1 MQIFITGSPFET
13 AQALDKRRLNK
24 QIIECR
30 QILKAINGES
40 KAWAN
45 HPCVKMYR
53 SHVEWLCCYQMAL
66 GYHIEGDER
75 ASRRWSGYAD
85 RLHRPHFHTQEY
97 FDQMKRR
104 LYTKDNNHYKQWAHL
119 GESDVNWYY
128 VDGEWLYYR
137 NGKRLSSSLGK

>member
-1 MQIFITGSPFET
+1 MQIFIIGSPFET
-13 AQALDKRRLNK
+13 ARALDRRRLNK
-24 QIIECR
+24 QVIECK
-30 QILKAINGES
+30 QIMKAINGES

-53 SHVEWLCCYQMAL
+53 EHWEWLCYYQMTL
-66 GYHIEGDER
+66 GYLVEGDEM

-85 RLHRPHFHTQEY
+85 RFRPTFHTQEY

-104 LYTKDNNHYKQWAHL
+104 LYTKDNEHYKQWAHL

-137 NGKRLSSSLGK
+137 NGKRIISLGK